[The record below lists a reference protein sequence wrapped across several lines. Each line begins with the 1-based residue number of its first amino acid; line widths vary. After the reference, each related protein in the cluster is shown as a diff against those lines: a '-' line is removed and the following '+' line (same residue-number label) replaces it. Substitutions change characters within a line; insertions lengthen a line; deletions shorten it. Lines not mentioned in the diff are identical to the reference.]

1 MGTAD
6 IQIIYA
12 R

>member
-6 IQIIYA
+6 IVQFFKI
-12 R
+12 